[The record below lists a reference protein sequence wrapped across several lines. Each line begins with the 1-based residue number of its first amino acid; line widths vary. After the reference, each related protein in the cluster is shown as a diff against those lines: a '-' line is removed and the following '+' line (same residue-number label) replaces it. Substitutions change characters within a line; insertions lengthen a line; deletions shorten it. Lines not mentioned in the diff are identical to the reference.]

1 MPIKEL
7 SKGCSAARQ
16 HKVIVRS
23 LMQCTYSLK
32 STVISKDVESSSGIT
47 CVTSTLA
54 ACVLYGIECR
64 WGVYA
69 FFVPGRFFYGDGNKM
84 DVARSSLFVDCLTV
98 SAVPISL

>member
-32 STVISKDVESSSGIT
+32 STVISKDVESSIT

-54 ACVLYGIECR
+54 KVFYTVLNVAGEYTPSLIPVGFSTEMETR
-64 WGVYA
+64 WMLLEV
-69 FFVPGRFFYGDGNKM
+69 V
-84 DVARSSLFVDCLTV
+84 CLWIV
-98 SAVPISL
+98 

>member
-32 STVISKDVESSSGIT
+32 STVISKDVESSIT
-47 CVTSTLA
+47 CVTSTLVTVFYA
-54 ACVLYGIECR
+54 VL
-64 WGVYA
+64 
-69 FFVPGRFFYGDGNKM
+69 
-84 DVARSSLFVDCLTV
+84 DVAGEYTPSLIPVGFSTEMETRWMLLEVVCLWIV
-98 SAVPISL
+98 